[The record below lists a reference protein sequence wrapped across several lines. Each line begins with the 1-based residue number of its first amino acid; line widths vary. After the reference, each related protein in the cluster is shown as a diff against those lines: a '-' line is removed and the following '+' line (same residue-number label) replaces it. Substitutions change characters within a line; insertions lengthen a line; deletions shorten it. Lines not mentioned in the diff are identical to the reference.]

1 MGRVSIGGQAVIE
14 GIMMKND
21 DKYAIAVRKPD
32 KEIELKI
39 ETYTPWSKKCALFRL
54 PIVRGVFNFV
64 ESLVIGMKT
73 LMYSAEFYE
82 EEEDIKTKKD
92 NKSKKIR
99 ADIEEVK
106 QEADKEIKEDKND
119 DKKKESSDELLM
131 FGTVVFSLV
140 LAIGLFM
147 LLPAFL
153 ASLLDGVINNHFV
166 LGLVEGVI
174 RLIIFLIYVVLISM
188 MEDIKRTFMYHGAE
202 HKCINCLES
211 GKDLTVGNVME
222 ATRFHKRCGTSF
234 LFIVMIVSIL
244 VFMCIRT
251 DTVWLRLL
259 LRVLLVPVIAGISYE
274 FIRFAGRHDN
284 WIANI
289 LSKPGLWVQKLTTK
303 EPTEDMVEVAI
314 KAVEG
319 VLDWRAYLEEQ
330 RSVK

>member
-32 KEIELKI
+32 KEIEVKI
-39 ETYTPWSKKCALFRL
+39 ESYTPLSMKSKFFKV
-54 PIVRGVFNFV
+54 PIIRGVFNFV

-73 LMYSAEFYE
+73 LMYSAEFYD
-82 EEEDIKTKKD
+82 EEEDVKPKKE
-92 NKSKKIR
+92 KKYKKNGDKIQP
-99 ADIEEVK
+99 DI
-106 QEADKEIKEDKND
+106 ND
-119 DKKKESSDELLM
+119 DSDEKKKESSDDMLM
-131 FGTVVFSLV
+131 FGTVVFSIV
-140 LAIGLFM
+140 FAIGLFM

-153 ASLLDGVINNHFV
+153 ASLLDGVIKNHFV
-166 LGLVEGVI
+166 LGLIEGVI
-174 RLIIFLIYVVLISM
+174 RLIIFFIYVVLISL

-202 HKCINCLES
+202 HKCINCLEA
-211 GKDLTVGNVME
+211 GKDLTVENVME

-251 DTVWLRLL
+251 ETVWLRLL

-284 WIANI
+284 WIANV

-314 KAVEG
+314 LAVEG
-319 VLDWRAYLEEQ
+319 VLDWKAYLEEQ
-330 RSVK
+330 RNNKDD